1 MIFLC
6 VYQKIRPQ
14 YTRWNKACVI
24 KHNLKN
30 ISRNYKPVGTFN
42 LLDLDLNVFLSVYD
56 MIQIFD
62 F

>member
-14 YTRWNKACVI
+14 YTQWNKACVM
-24 KHNLKN
+24 KHTLKN

-56 MIQIFD
+56 MIQIYD